1 MTEPIKIT
9 LKMLR
14 VGAGLTQAQCAEKVG
29 VDPKTWGFWES
40 GKSLPKLDKAMKICK
55 MFDIKLSELVF
66 ILTKL
71 TV

>member
-1 MTEPIKIT
+1 MTEPIRIT

-29 VDPKTWGFWES
+29 IDPKTWGFWES
-40 GKSLPKLDKAMKICK
+40 GKSLPKIDKAMKICK
-55 MFDIKLSELVF
+55 LLGIKLSELIF

>member
-1 MTEPIKIT
+1 MTEPIRIT

-29 VDPKTWGFWES
+29 IDPKTWGFWES
-40 GKSLPKLDKAMKICK
+40 GKSLPKIDKAMKICK
-55 MFDIKLSELVF
+55 LLKIELPELIF